1 MTATQGPIGAADE
14 RAFVTP
20 EGVDLRVRLGAVSER
35 AAAVLI
41 DLCIILL
48 ALIILTLLL
57 AGPMVLFGDGRFV
70 QATASVIWL
79 LGFFVLRAFYFTA
92 FEAGP
97 RGATPGKRMMK
108 LRVASRDGGVLGV
121 ERIVARNAVR
131 EIEVYLP
138 ISILFSRGT
147 DIDAVLILCGAAWCL
162 VFLLFPLLNRDR
174 LRLGDVIAGTWVL
187 RAPRPAL
194 LADLAAAPAFAT
206 IRFTDA
212 ELDHYGV
219 KELQVLEQVLRDA
232 EPNALAIVARSIRD
246 KIGRPDLAREEDRTL
261 LSAYYKALRQR
272 LEQRLLLGVRKRDKH
287 DT

>member
-1 MTATQGPIGAADE
+1 MSATQGPIGAADE

-57 AGPMVLFGDGRFV
+57 VGPMVLFGDGRFV

-97 RGATPGKRMMK
+97 RGATPGKRIMK

-131 EIEVYLP
+131 EIEIYLP
-138 ISILFSRGT
+138 ISFLFSRGT

-219 KELQVLEQVLRDA
+219 KELQVLERVLRDA
-232 EPNALAIVARSIRD
+232 EPDALAIVARSIRD
-246 KIGRPDLAREEDRTL
+246 KIGRPDLVREEDRTL